1 MGLHPLNLVPGV
13 RRRYVLRFVAALAVV
28 VLVVGA
34 FGGVI
39 YAHTGDELQ
48 EDVESRLVADTQKD
62 ADRLGTWFDSTD
74 RYVES
79 LAGSTAFRND
89 DRLEIADSLHRMTER
104 PTIEGAYYVD
114 RETGAVEVEAGID
127 AVVDDGRVTDPVG
140 GRIAAATED
149 SSRVVFSE
157 PFETDDGR
165 PAMLVVGEIADTDRV
180 VVGLVDLEALSEYMI
195 GDAAEGQGDSNNVVV
210 VDRSGTVVLA
220 GDASRL
226 LTADDGDVEAAIG
239 GTDGTDAGVASIGSD
254 EDETVVG
261 HAPIGGVAPEWT
273 LTTRVPAAEA
283 YSLQSDVSN
292 QILGM
297 IGLLFGSL
305 VVLGLTVGRT
315 TAASLRDLSERAAAI
330 ENGDLETPVESDRR
344 DELGELHRSIDRM
357 RRSLR
362 DRLEEAERARTEAER
377 ERERAESARA
387 EAERAREKAERA
399 TAESEAFSRH
409 LERTA
414 DDYGEAMRACAD
426 GDLTRR
432 LEPDPES
439 EAMATVAREFNA
451 MMDDIEETVAA
462 SRAFADA
469 VDEAAESTVDGVV
482 EVETAAER
490 VATSV
495 QEISDGSERQSEHLA
510 SVGSEIEDL
519 STTTEEIAATASD
532 VATLAERTAS
542 TTASA
547 RESAQRAIEGM
558 DAIAADADDAVAEV
572 DRLEDEI
579 AAIDDLLAFIREV
592 AQQTNML
599 ALNANIEAA
608 RSQSSGS
615 AGSSVSGFT
624 TVAEEIKALA
634 EDTEDAAADVESR
647 LEAVRSQSD
656 RVVAVVR
663 ETDERIGTH
672 RDAVEESLSSLEEIS
687 THAERTNEGIQE
699 ISAATQQQA
708 GAAREVATKVE
719 EVTGISERTSA
730 ETETVAAA
738 AEEQT
743 ASLGSVSDT
752 AASLSERADDLS
764 STLSSFTVDEERVTA
779 ETSLEGDGTRTEDG
793 DETEAGDGTEVE
805 DETEA
810 GDGTENGDGTE
821 DRDGD
826 GTAPLESEP
835 TEENENGDDETSGP
849 TEEAPPTSPPV
860 SR

>member
-1 MGLHPLNLVPGV
+1 MGPDPWALVPV
-13 RRRYVLRFVAALAVV
+13 IRRRYALRFTIALIVV

-39 YAHTGDELQ
+39 YAHTGNELQ
-48 EDVESRLVADTQKD
+48 TDVQEQLVTDAETD
-62 ADRLGTWFDSTD
+62 ADRLGTWLESSE

-79 LAGSTAFRND
+79 ITRSSVFRND
-89 DRLEIADSLHRMTER
+89 DRFAITGSLNRLADR
-104 PTIEGAYYVD
+104 PGFEGAYYVD
-114 RETGAVEVEAGID
+114 SRTGSVDTHAGTDEIVEDGQLRVDVDERISSTTDGTSEVAFSDPFETGA
-127 AVVDDGRVTDPVG
+127 
-140 GRIAAATED
+140 
-149 SSRVVFSE
+149 
-157 PFETDDGR
+157 GR
-165 PAMLVVGEIADTDRV
+165 PVLLTVSEVPGDSDHV
-180 VVGLVDLEALSEYMI
+180 VVGLVDLEALSEYVL
-195 GDAAEGQGDSNNVVV
+195 GSDETGNVSVADST
-210 VDRSGTVVLA
+210 GTLVLA
-220 GDASRL
+220 DDPSLL
-226 LTADDGDVEAAIG
+226 LTTADLESIDPGDGSDTV
-239 GTDGTDAGVASIGSD
+239 TVDTDAGRA
-254 EDETVVG
+254 VVG
-261 HAPIGGVAPEWT
+261 YAPVEEKGWT
-273 LTTRVPAAEA
+273 LTTRVPTGEA

-292 QILGM
+292 QILAMLGVVFFGM
-297 IGLLFGSL
+297 LALGATIG
-305 VVLGLTVGRT
+305 RN
-315 TAASLRDLSERAAAI
+315 TARSLRTLSERATAI
-330 ENGDLETPVESDRR
+330 EGGDLETPVESDRR
-344 DELGELHRSIDRM
+344 DELGELHRSLDRM

-399 TAESEAFSRH
+399 TAESEAFSRQ

-432 LEPDPES
+432 LEPDAES
-439 EAMATVAREFNA
+439 EAMATVACEFNA

-495 QEISDGSERQSEHLA
+495 QEISDGAERQSEHLA
-510 SVGSEIEDL
+510 AVGSEIEDL
-519 STTTEEIAATASD
+519 STTTEEIAVTASN

-558 DAIAADADDAVAEV
+558 DTIAADADDAVAEV

-579 AAIDDLLAFIREV
+579 AAIDDLLEFIREV

-608 RSQSSGS
+608 RSRSSGS

-647 LEAVRSQSD
+647 LEAVRAQTD

-672 RDAVEESLSSLEEIS
+672 RDAVESSLSSLEEIS

-708 GAAREVATKVE
+708 AAAREVATKVE
-719 EVTGISERTSA
+719 DVTAISDRTSA
-730 ETETVAAA
+730 ESETVAAA

-743 ASLGSVSDT
+743 ASLGAVSGT
-752 AASLSERADDLS
+752 ATSLSERADELS
-764 STLSSFTVDEERVTA
+764 SVLSSFTVAAERA
-779 ETSLEGDGTRTEDG
+779 GEETSPAEDTTRTG
-793 DETEAGDGTEVE
+793 
-805 DETEA
+805 
-810 GDGTENGDGTE
+810 
-821 DRDGD
+821 DGD
-826 GTAPLESEP
+826 GGDPLEAELIGDGDGGD
-835 TEENENGDDETSGP
+835 ENSGP
-849 TEEAPPTSPPV
+849 TEESPPASPPA